1 MIDCLSLRMIMELLL
16 QPLDRKDT
24 ALDKLTLS
32 MRVQRVKP
40 SPTLA
45 VTARV
50 AELRAA
56 GKDIIGLGAGE
67 PDFGTPEHIKAA
79 AIQAINDGFTRYT
92 AVDGTPALKQ
102 AIIAKFKRDNGLDY
116 KPEQILVS
124 CGGKQSFFNLAQAF
138 LNPGDEVI
146 IPAPYWVSY
155 PDMVRLADAEPVII
169 RAGVDTRFK
178 ITPQQLEA
186 AITPRTRI
194 FVINSPS
201 NPTGV
206 AYSRA
211 ELVALAE
218 VLKQSPQVLVATDDM
233 YEHILWGEEPFCN
246 ILNACPEL
254 YERSIV
260 LNGVSKAY
268 AMTGWR
274 IGYAGGPAE
283 LIKAMK
289 KVQSQSTSNPAS
301 ISQVAAQA
309 ALDGD
314 QSCIQ
319 PMLKA
324 FQERHDY
331 VIDALN
337 RIPGVVCLPADGT
350 FYCFP
355 HVQDAINR
363 LDGISDDI
371 GLAEY
376 LIDKAGVA
384 LVPGSAFGA
393 PGYVRFSFATGLD
406 VLKEA
411 ITRLTA
417 ALTD

>member
-1 MIDCLSLRMIMELLL
+1 VDKITLA
-16 QPLDRKDT
+16 DR
-24 ALDKLTLS
+24 
-32 MRVQRVKP
+32 VHRVKP

-79 AIQAINDGFTRYT
+79 AIEAINNNFTRYT
-92 AVDGTPALKQ
+92 PVDGTPGLKT

-116 KPEQILVS
+116 APDQILVS
-124 CGGKQSFFNLAQAF
+124 CGGKQSFYNLCQAL
-138 LNPGDEVI
+138 LNAGDEVI

-155 PDMVRLADAEPVII
+155 PDMVLLADGKPVII
-169 RAGVDTRFK
+169 SAGVDNHFK
-178 ITPQQLEA
+178 ITPAQLEG
-186 AITPRTRI
+186 AITARTRLM
-194 FVINSPS
+194 VLNSPS

-206 AYSRA
+206 AYTKA
-211 ELVALAE
+211 ELAALGE
-218 VLKQSPQVLVATDDM
+218 VLRKHPQVLIATDDM
-233 YEHILWGEEPFCN
+233 YEHILWSEEPFSN
-246 ILNACPEL
+246 ILNACPDL
-254 YERSIV
+254 YERTIV

-274 IGYAGGPAE
+274 IGYAGGPAV

-289 KVQSQSTSNPAS
+289 KIQSQSTSNPTS

-314 QSCIQ
+314 QSCIA

-324 FQERHDY
+324 FHERHDF
-331 VIDALN
+331 VVAELN
-337 RIPGVVCLPADGT
+337 RMPGVNCLPADGT

-355 HVQDAINR
+355 HVQEVIDR
-363 LDGISDDI
+363 LDGVSNDVE
-371 GLAEY
+371 LAEY
-376 LIDKAGVA
+376 LLENAGVA

-393 PGYVRFSFATGLD
+393 PGYVRFSFAIGMD
-406 VLKEA
+406 VLTEA
-411 ITRLTA
+411 LARLNR
-417 ALTD
+417 ALSA